1 MALSVDIEKRL
12 GDFTLKVAFEAGDG
26 VTALM
31 GASGSG
37 KSMTCRCISGIERP
51 DRGRIALDG
60 RVLYDSRERICL
72 PPQKRHVGYLFQQY
86 ALFPTMTVWQN
97 LACAVRDRTARDAAV
112 AQMLARV
119 QLQGFDKRYPH
130 QLSGGQQQRV
140 ALARMLL
147 NAPDI
152 LLLDE
157 PFSSLDSHLRFQLQ
171 NETRQIIREFGRTVL
186 LVSHDRDEVYRL
198 ADAVAILREGRIESC
213 GEKHAVFADPGSLEA
228 ARLTGC
234 KNISRLRRLDASHAI
249 AEDWG
254 LTLPTPALPEGI
266 THVGIRMH
274 NILPGGGEGAVRC
287 RVVEETETPFTYIIA
302 LTPEGVSGRSL
313 FHMELPRE
321 NWLRIRALQLDVVLP
336 LQKLLWLRAQEER

>member
-1 MALSVDIEKRL
+1 MALSVNIEKRL

-37 KSMTCRCISGIERP
+37 KSLTCRCIAGIERP
-51 DRGRIALDG
+51 DRGRIVLDG
-60 RVLYDSRERICL
+60 RVLYDSGRGICL
-72 PPQKRHVGYLFQQY
+72 PPQKRRTGYLFQQY

-112 AQMLARV
+112 TRMLARM
-119 QLQGFDKRYPH
+119 QLQGCERRYPH

-157 PFSSLDSHLRFQLQ
+157 PFSALDSHLRFQLQ
-171 NETRQIIREFGRTVL
+171 SETSRIIREFGRTVL

-198 ADAVAILREGRIESC
+198 ADAIAILRDGRLEAC
-213 GEKHAVFADPGSLEA
+213 GEKHAVFAAPGSVEA

-234 KNISRLRRLDASHAI
+234 KNISRLTRIDARRVV

-254 LTLPTPALPEGI
+254 VTLRTPALPEDI

-274 NILPGGGEGAVRC
+274 DVVPGGGAEALRF
-287 RVVEETETPFTYIIA
+287 RVTETTETPFTWIVT
-302 LTPEGVSGRSL
+302 LTPEGASATAPLR
-313 FHMELPRE
+313 MELSRE
-321 NWLRIRALQLDVVLP
+321 AWQQVRAGKLDIMLPPEKLIWL
-336 LQKLLWLRAQEER
+336 KC

>member
-1 MALSVDIEKRL
+1 MMALSVDIEKRL
-12 GDFTLKVAFEAGDG
+12 GDFTLKAAFEVNDG
-26 VTALM
+26 VTALL

-37 KSMTCRCISGIERP
+37 KSLICRCIAGIEKP

-60 RVLYDSRERICL
+60 RVLYDSGKGVCIT
-72 PPQKRHVGYLFQQY
+72 PQLRHTGYLFQQY

-97 LACAVRDRTARDAAV
+97 LACAVRDRKKRDAAV
-112 AQMLARV
+112 AQMLRRV
-119 QLQGFDKRYPH
+119 QLEGFEKRYPR

-147 NAPDI
+147 NEPEI

-157 PFSSLDSHLRFQLQ
+157 PFSALDSHLRFRLQ
-171 NETRQIIREFGRTVL
+171 NETRRIIRDFGRTVL

-198 ADAVAILREGRIESC
+198 ADAIAIVRDGRIESI
-213 GEKHAVFADPGSLEA
+213 GEKHAIFAAPGSVEG

-234 KNISRLRRLDASHAI
+234 KNISRLRRIDAAHAV

-254 LTLPTPALPEGI
+254 LRLRTPALPEAV

-274 NILPGGGEGAVRC
+274 DLSPRTGGDAVAC
-287 RVVEETETPFTYIIA
+287 RVVEETETPFTYVVA
-302 LTPEGVSGRSL
+302 LTPEGTQGKTPL
-313 FHMELPRE
+313 CMELSKGT
-321 NWLRIRALQLDVVLP
+321 WLNCRAERLTVGFLP
-336 LQKLLWLRAQEER
+336 ERLLWLRL

>member
-1 MALSVDIEKRL
+1 MALSVNIEKRF
-12 GDFTLKVAFEAGDG
+12 GAFTLKVAFEADDG
-26 VTALM
+26 VTALL

-37 KSMTCRCISGIERP
+37 KSMICRCIAGIERP

-60 RVLYDSRERICL
+60 KVLYDSREGICL
-72 PPQKRHVGYLFQQY
+72 TPQQRHTGYLFQQY

-97 LACAVRDRTARDAAV
+97 LACAVRDRKNRDKAV
-112 AQMLARV
+112 ARMLERV
-119 QLQGFDKRYPH
+119 QLQGFERRYPR

-147 NAPDI
+147 NDPDI

-157 PFSSLDSHLRFQLQ
+157 PFSALDSHLRFRLQ
-171 NETRQIIREFGRTVL
+171 NETGRIIRDFGRTVL

-198 ADAVAILREGRIESC
+198 ADSIAIVRDGAIESI
-213 GEKHAVFADPGSLEA
+213 GEKHAIFASPGSVEG

-234 KNISRLRRLDASHAI
+234 KNISRLRRVDRAHVV

-254 LTLPTPALPEGI
+254 LTLPAPALAEDI

-274 NILPGGGEGAVRC
+274 DLTPWRADGAVPC
-287 RVVEETETPFTYIIA
+287 RVVEETETPFTYVVA
-302 LTPEGVSGRSL
+302 LAPEGAEGRTPVR
-313 FHMELPRE
+313 MELSKQA
-321 NWLRIRALQLDVVLP
+321 WLEGRAERLSVALP
-336 LQKLLWLRAQEER
+336 PEKLLWLRA